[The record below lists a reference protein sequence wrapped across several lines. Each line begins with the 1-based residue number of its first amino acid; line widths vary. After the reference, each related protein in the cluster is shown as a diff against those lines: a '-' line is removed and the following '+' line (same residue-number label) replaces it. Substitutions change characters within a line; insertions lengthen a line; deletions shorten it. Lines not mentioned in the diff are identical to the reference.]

1 MLDKNKYKFK
11 TREGRSGNEEKRVR
25 RKGGSGM
32 LERATRGEED
42 AKNVEW

>member
-32 LERATRGEED
+32 LEKGYEGRGRR
-42 AKNVEW
+42 